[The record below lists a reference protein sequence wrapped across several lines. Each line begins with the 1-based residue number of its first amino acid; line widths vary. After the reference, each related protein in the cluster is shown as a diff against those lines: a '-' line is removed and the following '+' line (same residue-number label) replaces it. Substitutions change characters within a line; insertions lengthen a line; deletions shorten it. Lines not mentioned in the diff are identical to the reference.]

1 MERITILGHS
11 FVARLEQD
19 LLMDGQ
25 LQFNK
30 DLDLL
35 SNYMVKFFGL
45 RGATTHRILYSGQ
58 FQDCEEFHPTPNEF
72 SYRLGKMTS
81 EALFPT
87 SMLFRE
93 SVEWYTLYCLL
104 VM

>member
-30 DLDLL
+30 DLDLP

-58 FQDCEEFHPTPNEF
+58 FQDCEEFHPTRVF
-72 SYRLGKMTS
+72 LQMTS

>member
-1 MERITILGHS
+1 MERIAILGHS
-11 FVARLEQD
+11 FVARLEED
-19 LLMDGQ
+19 LRMDGQ

-30 DLDLL
+30 DLDLP

-45 RGATTHRILYSGQ
+45 RGATTHRILINTVDNFKTARNSIQ
-58 FQDCEEFHPTPNEF
+58 REF

-81 EALFPT
+81 EVLFPT

-93 SVEWYTLYCLL
+93 SVEW
-104 VM
+104 